1 MDLAEK
7 PTDVLVYKDKA
18 FILCSKENILNVYD
32 FAQNKMLE
40 PIALDKNGFYSKI
53 TLIPNKS
60 NAVVTGINTKKMII
74 VDLEN
79 NKTEKKAKSEI
90 DIADIVILDK
100 NPPIKPAVD
109 IKEQKEEPTEE
120 TVLEP
125 ITDSEKEPVQEPVDK
140 NVEQEEVQE
149 AI

>member
-1 MDLAEK
+1 
-7 PTDVLVYKDKA
+7 
-18 FILCSKENILNVYD
+18 
-32 FAQNKMLE
+32 
-40 PIALDKNGFYSKI
+40 
-53 TLIPNKS
+53 
-60 NAVVTGINTKKMII
+60 MII

-140 NVEQEEVQE
+140 NNEQEEVQE